1 MLRSE
6 LDTKARCFPVS
17 STCPD
22 WDALRALL
30 MSMGLLSKFAGL
42 TPRLS
47 ARSFRRGGVLLYA
60 SVAAHPAPM
69 ATAARLHGLVWRVR
83 YVARNML
90 DRSTSVVHA
99 WTEQGGIERPKRRF
113 GQATGDANDERSGCC
128 AWFESWRELGK
139 WRCYCIVKG
148 LMARTPWRSNP
159 TCRVY
164 TSSPLPE
171 WKWLR
176 RLARRR
182 DVEYIPTSC
191 RHVRRVVR

>member
-1 MLRSE
+1 
-6 LDTKARCFPVS
+6 
-17 STCPD
+17 
-22 WDALRALL
+22 

-139 WRCYCIVKG
+139 WRCYCI
-148 LMARTPWRSNP
+148 ARSFNGTRRVEVHSHVSRSHVIAVG
-159 TCRVY
+159 RVEVVEA
-164 TSSPLPE
+164 TGVEKRRCSPSYVL
-171 WKWLR
+171 
-176 RLARRR
+176 
-182 DVEYIPTSC
+182 
-191 RHVRRVVR
+191 RHVSEVRLVVHHIGELSKQLG